1 MAEKNAT
8 AAPAQVKNQ
17 DAQVGVND
25 PDLLKSVFP
34 NILDNY
40 DLPQYTLKLSIKKG
54 NDPGATEERIIAQT
68 SVTATQIDDLTIN
81 TLSSGQAAGEVTF
94 RLTQPGHA
102 TLLDDMNRFRRE
114 MGLELSVRPIV
125 YLEINFKGYSTSDDN
140 ETSAPVNIAGPYV
153 YKLFIADVDVT
164 INEEGSEYAVK
175 AIVHSHYAVINSV
188 AEIPVLTVNKGSTL
202 RECCENLRLSLKEY
216 YLKEKP
222 QYHWQDQYFFDL
234 EDKSLFIDG
243 TNIADTNLDES
254 ALDSNN
260 QDLTGAGSEERSK
273 IEGGEGIEVTGGEI
287 HIRSGIKMEQ
297 FFLVMLSM
305 NEVFKKHIA
314 RRENSD
320 PKAAPKPEQ
329 TFVKWFRVLTDVEEG
344 RFDQYRSEYSRK
356 FKYKLKVL
364 ETARTDIGAPD
375 EKPDENQVI
384 NRFKEIKDRGLLR
397 KAYYYIF
404 TGKNDQIQNLDL
416 NFSAG
421 AVVFNPPGR
430 DFGNPKEALAAQ
442 LSNVPSDMGDDEREL
457 YEKIIK
463 ARSDVITSDKQETAW
478 IGDTDYQDAS
488 DELVELVREYETK
501 YGKEFGI
508 YADVNTT
515 KALEKAK
522 PLDRHYVQ
530 SLNSP
535 DHVQAGT
542 YFGFSNTLFGFT
554 AYQYHVAALGS
565 SLVRLDLTVRGDP
578 WYLGKRV
585 WPKSATGSDKSV
597 YAEYL
602 LEKRKKDDEDVY
614 QIHATP
620 TEGCFYDDH
629 TYFYLQFLSPRIDLN
644 DYTDED
650 DDDGYWKFESKD
662 GVLLQSFS
670 GIYLIQS
677 VTNKFTN
684 GQFSSQI
691 DGQLLSEL
699 MVDKVKEEMD
709 KEKSK

>member
-1 MAEKNAT
+1 MAEKKAT
-8 AAPAQVKNQ
+8 SAPAQVTQ
-17 DAQVGVND
+17 SPDFEMGIND
-25 PDLLKSVFP
+25 PALLQSVFP
-34 NILDNY
+34 NLLDNY
-40 DLPQYTLKLSIKKG
+40 DVPQYTLKLSMKRD
-54 NDPGATEERIIAQT
+54 NDPAATDERIIAQT

-81 TLSSGQAAGEVTF
+81 TLSSGQAGGEVNF
-94 RLTQPGHA
+94 RLVQPGHA
-102 TLLDDMNRFRRE
+102 TLLDDMNRYRKE
-114 MGLELSVRPIV
+114 LGLNLSVRPIV

-140 ETSAPVNIAGPYV
+140 ESSAPVNIAGPYL
-153 YKLFIADVDVT
+153 YKLFVADVDVT
-164 INEEGSEYAVK
+164 IDEKGSEYAVK

-188 AEIPVLTVNKGSTL
+188 AEIPALVVNKGSTL
-202 RECCENLRLSLKEY
+202 RQCCENLRLSLKEY

-222 QYHWQDQYFFDL
+222 QYHWQDQYEFNLD
-234 EDKSLFIDG
+234 DKSLFIDG

-273 IEGGEGIEVTGGEI
+273 IEGSEGIEVTGGEI
-287 HIRSGIKMEQ
+287 HIRSGVKMDQ

-344 RFDQYRSEYSRK
+344 KFDQYRSEYARK
-356 FKYKLKVL
+356 FIYKLKVL

-375 EKPDENQVI
+375 EKPNEEQVI
-384 NRFKEIKDRGLLR
+384 NRFKQIKERGLLR

-404 TGKNDQIQNLDL
+404 TGKNDQITKLDL

-442 LSNVPSDMGDDEREL
+442 LSNVPSTMGDDEREL
-457 YEKIIK
+457 YEKILK
-463 ARSDVITSDKQETAW
+463 ARSDVITSDKQETTW
-478 IGDTDYQDAS
+478 IGDTDYEDS
-488 DELVELVREYETK
+488 SSEYVTLVREYETK
-501 YGKEFGI
+501 YGKEFGV
-508 YADVNTT
+508 YASADTT
-515 KALEKAK
+515 RSMEHKPE

-530 SLNSP
+530 TTNAP
-535 DHVQAGT
+535 DYVQAGT

-554 AYQYHVAALGS
+554 SYQYHVAALGS

-578 WYLGKRV
+578 WYLGKRQV
-585 WPKSATGSDKSV
+585 VPGTTTENMSD
-597 YAEYL
+597 YI
-602 LEKRKKDDEDVY
+602 LEKRKRDDEEVI
-614 QIHATP
+614 QVHSSP
-620 TEGCFYDDH
+620 PEGCFYDDH

-644 DYTDED
+644 DYDDED

-677 VTNKFTN
+677 VTNSFSDGIFT
-684 GQFSSQI
+684 SQI

-709 KEKSK
+709 KEKVK